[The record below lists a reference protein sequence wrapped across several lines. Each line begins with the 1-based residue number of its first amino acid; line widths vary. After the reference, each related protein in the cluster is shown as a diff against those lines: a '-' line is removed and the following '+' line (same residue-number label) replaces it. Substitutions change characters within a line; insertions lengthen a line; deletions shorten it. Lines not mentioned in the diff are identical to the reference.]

1 MTHDLDSQAG
11 HFEQKFAGY
20 YSLPMTNKAVSAS
33 VRKKLE
39 RAASKVMKNAHAPYS
54 NFHVGAAILLT
65 NGKIFSGCN
74 VENASY
80 GMTNCAERT
89 AIFSAVAALGPKIE
103 IRAVAVANDHDV
115 PCSPCGACR
124 QVIYEFGPDAR
135 IFFQGATG
143 PKQAHI
149 TQLLPEGFRL
159 K

>member
-1 MTHDLDSQAG
+1 MTRPATLGWSKSFPA
-11 HFEQKFAGY
+11 K
-20 YSLPMTNKAVSAS
+20 STMPKTNLSAA

-39 RAASKVMKNAHAPYS
+39 QAAAKAMKNAHAPYS
-54 NFHVGAAILLT
+54 NFHVGSAVLLT
-65 NGKIFSGCN
+65 NGKIFVGCN

-103 IRAVAVANDHDV
+103 IRAVAVTNDQGV

-124 QVIYEFGPDAR
+124 QVIYEFGPEA
-135 IFFQGATG
+135 IIYFQGSNG

-149 TQLLPEGFRL
+149 TELLPEGFRL
-159 K
+159 Q